1 MARRVSEEDSM
12 YLRGAAGCLL
22 CGSVRGGLRYTV
34 VLHHFPKASP
44 ILQADCMHYH
54 ILCVGHEKRKDVA
67 LLKRMCVH
75 FSVRVRVKF
84 QYVHYAYEMH
94 CKYS

>member
-1 MARRVSEEDSM
+1 MARRVSEEDSA

-22 CGSVRGGLRYTV
+22 SSSVRGGLRCTV

-54 ILCVGHEKRKDVA
+54 ILCGSGKAQRSCTAQENLCAFVC
-67 LLKRMCVH
+67 MC
-75 FSVRVRVKF
+75 
-84 QYVHYAYEMH
+84 
-94 CKYS
+94 C

>member
-1 MARRVSEEDSM
+1 M

-22 CGSVRGGLRYTV
+22 SSTVRGGLRCTV

-54 ILCVGHEKRKDVA
+54 ILSGSGKVQRNCAAQDNLCAFV
-67 LLKRMCVH
+67 
-75 FSVRVRVKF
+75 
-84 QYVHYAYEMH
+84 
-94 CKYS
+94 